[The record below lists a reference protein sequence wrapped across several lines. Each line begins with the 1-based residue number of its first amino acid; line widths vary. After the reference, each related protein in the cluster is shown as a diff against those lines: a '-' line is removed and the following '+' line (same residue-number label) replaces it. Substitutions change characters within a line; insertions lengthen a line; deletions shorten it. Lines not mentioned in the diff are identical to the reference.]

1 MYDGDDG
8 LAGIGEGAEGFDDLG
23 GLIRIEAGRRL
34 VQEYYR
40 RTRDHLARDAQSL
53 PFPPAQSPNLGVP
66 HDGIRAPRQSQLFHQ
81 SVHDVVPRASAQF
94 FPQPQLHPEIQSL
107 LDGHVREK
115 GHVLLDERRGELGV
129 SRDGFVVDVSRAVQ
143 THPGGILDP
152 ARQGVDQGGFSGAG
166 RTHNGEHPSRPRLS
180 PDGSVQYDTILLLLL
195 LLFQRHANVRETYL
209 HILEESAIHA
219 RIILNDDFLLVL
231 LFVVVRAELHHLP
244 PRMRRL
250 RYE

>member
-1 MYDGDDG
+1 MLNLFRSPPLNPRI
-8 LAGIGEGAEGFDDLG
+8 LAFPTTVFALPVNPNCSINPC
-23 GLIRIEAGRRL
+23 
-34 VQEYYR
+34 
-40 RTRDHLARDAQSL
+40 TTSSLALR
-53 PFPPAQSPNLGVP
+53 PN
-66 HDGIRAPRQSQLFHQ
+66 
-81 SVHDVVPRASAQF
+81 F

-129 SRDGFVVDVSRAVQ
+129 ARDRRAVDVPRAVQ